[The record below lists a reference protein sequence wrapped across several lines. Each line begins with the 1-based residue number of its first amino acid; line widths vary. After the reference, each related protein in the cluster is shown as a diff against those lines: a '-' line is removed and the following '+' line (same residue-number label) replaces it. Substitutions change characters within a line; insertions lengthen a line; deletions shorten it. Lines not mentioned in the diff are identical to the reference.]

1 MPSPKA
7 EGSWCVCNVCKRPYI
22 YSKRAGHT
30 LTQCS
35 TCQTGDRRRN
45 RRERAVRLLGGAC
58 QLCGYD
64 RCLWALDLHHLDPA
78 SKDFDISS
86 ASTRRWA
93 VTVQELRKCVL
104 LCRNCHQ
111 EVHSGMVGPPA
122 PPGLPE
128 GAEEE
133 G

>member
-1 MPSPKA
+1 
-7 EGSWCVCNVCKRPYI
+7 VCKRPYI

-35 TCQTGDRRRN
+35 TCRTGDRRRN

-58 QLCGYD
+58 QLCGYS
-64 RCLWALDLHHLDPA
+64 RCLWALDVHHLDPS

-86 ASTRRWA
+86 ANTRRWA

-111 EVHSGMVGPPA
+111 EVHAGMADPPRA
-122 PPGLPE
+122 RGLLE
-128 GAEEE
+128 GSELE